1 MKLKSSKE
9 NDAEMGENPI
19 GRERGGA
26 CVRPP
31 RCKLGRQQSFNFGFP
46 ELDVSDVAAKAVII
60 LPPLGLKCL
69 SIASLSI
76 FEFRQISDFLMNG
89 ENISLLIL

>member
-1 MKLKSSKE
+1 
-9 NDAEMGENPI
+9 MGEYPI

-60 LPPLGLKCL
+60 LPLGLKCL
-69 SIASLSI
+69 SIASLST
-76 FEFRQISDFLMNG
+76 FEFRKISGFFMNG
-89 ENISLLIL
+89 ENI